1 MTITQRRPTPVLHLS
16 GDIDYAVCPKLR
28 RELDRRSA
36 QPPDQIVV
44 DLAGVTFMDCSGL
57 RPLLEVQERIGD
69 RLRLENLPRQVSRL
83 LQLTGLRATF
93 SINGDPSEVV
103 GSRNS

>member
-1 MTITQRRPTPVLHLS
+1 MTITKRLPTPVLHLT

-36 QPPDQIVV
+36 QPADQIVV
-44 DLAGVTFMDCSGL
+44 DLSGVTFMDCSGL

-93 SINGDPSEVV
+93 SINYDPSQVL
-103 GSRNS
+103 GPRSS

>member
-1 MTITQRRPTPVLHLS
+1 MTTTKRLPTPVLHLT
-16 GDIDYAVCPKLR
+16 GDIDYAVSPKLR

-44 DLAGVTFMDCSGL
+44 DLSGVTFMDCSGL

-83 LQLTGLRATF
+83 LQLTGLCTTF
-93 SINGDPSEVV
+93 SINSDPSQVV
-103 GSRNS
+103 GPRSL